1 MHGREFHPKERL
13 IHILTLVPFLFL
25 SGCQATLPKFMP
37 PLEEEGEVYLYTQ
50 PFPQEA
56 ERLTFTI
63 EGILAISGEGREFP
77 LTLTLAEIK
86 ASDTRRQRLLAFGRL
101 PPGAYVAFSLKIRK
115 ASLRTEEGETGLLVP
130 NTPSRIDFPVNVSRK
145 RPPCSRSFSR

>member
-1 MHGREFHPKERL
+1 MHGKEFHPKKHL
-13 IHILTLVPFLFL
+13 VHLLTFVSFLFL

-56 ERLTFTI
+56 ERLKFTM
-63 EGILAISGEGREFP
+63 EGILAISNDGKEFP
-77 LTLTLAEIK
+77 LTLSLAEIK

-101 PPGAYVAFSLKIRK
+101 PPGGYVEFSFKIR
-115 ASLRTEEGETGLLVP
+115 
-130 NTPSRIDFPVNVSRK
+130 
-145 RPPCSRSFSR
+145 